1 MGPRH
6 FCRDRDQDRGTNPQD
21 RGKTEAI
28 DPQDRGQDRGSF
40 GKTEARPRQLDGFLI
55 KTLYNFCHKSHGF
68 HYNCHQISKFCV
80 FSFYANETLNEKTR
94 EFTKAENIFFF

>member
-40 GKTEARPRQLDGFLI
+40 GKTEARPRQLITILCKIIDVSPCRIHFI
-55 KTLYNFCHKSHGF
+55 ANYRVDRHCYTMNSSCNHKLAMVVLF
-68 HYNCHQISKFCV
+68 II
-80 FSFYANETLNEKTR
+80 L
-94 EFTKAENIFFF
+94 